1 MRLSAIASD
10 FSNVLLALPNRS
22 QQICDRGFTL
32 RTKQIINF
40 SSYVKIIEQVL
51 VLRSNLNPNSM
62 KTSIDIHP
70 AYEEIIDFL
79 AAVITPQSLVQFQV
93 SESIKERV
101 ADLIFREKNEGISL
115 NEKSEL
121 DHYLV
126 IEHLLRLAK
135 TRAYDFIQQE
145 P

>member
-1 MRLSAIASD
+1 M
-10 FSNVLLALPNRS
+10 
-22 QQICDRGFTL
+22 
-32 RTKQIINF
+32 KQL
-40 SSYVKIIEQVL
+40 L
-51 VLRSNLNPNSM
+51 VLGSSLHLNSM

-79 AAVITPQSLVQFQV
+79 AAGITSQSLVQFQV
-93 SESIKERV
+93 SESVKERV

-115 NEKSEL
+115 DEKSEL

-135 TRAYDFIQQE
+135 IRAYDFIQKKT
-145 P
+145 

>member
-1 MRLSAIASD
+1 
-10 FSNVLLALPNRS
+10 
-22 QQICDRGFTL
+22 
-32 RTKQIINF
+32 
-40 SSYVKIIEQVL
+40 
-51 VLRSNLNPNSM
+51 M

-79 AAVITPQSLVQFQV
+79 AAGITSQSLVQFQV
-93 SESIKERV
+93 SESVKERV
-101 ADLIFREKNEGISL
+101 ADLIFREKNKGISPD
-115 NEKSEL
+115 EKLEL

-145 P
+145 T